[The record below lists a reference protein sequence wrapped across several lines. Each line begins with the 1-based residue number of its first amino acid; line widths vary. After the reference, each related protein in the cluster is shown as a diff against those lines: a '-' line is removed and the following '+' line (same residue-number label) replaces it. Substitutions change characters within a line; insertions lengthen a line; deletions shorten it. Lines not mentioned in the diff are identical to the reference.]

1 MKIGTSFAVPKVS
14 DLRELVPT
22 AEPVAIVVGAFAH
35 GSVSACVPYLTVKI
49 FIGIDFSLVLSMG
62 FFFCCS
68 FFGLVLL
75 IPPPPSPPQVNLLK
89 KAQCCNA
96 WDSSPSQE
104 RALVRASSCL
114 LEKCCASLTNGDRWA

>member
-75 IPPPPSPPQVNLLK
+75 IPPPPPPFPSPGKPVK
-89 KAQCCNA
+89 KGPMLQC
-96 WDSSPSQE
+96 
-104 RALVRASSCL
+104 LGL
-114 LEKCCASLTNGDRWA
+114 FSLPREGTSEG